1 MLSKLNHIILSPILW
16 LVSIVPLKVLYI
28 KSLILSNFFFYRNDI
43 IKSNID
49 NAFKNLNINHKKQII
64 NSFRIYFLNLICE
77 IIKMISV
84 NNSFYNNRIT
94 IKNIEIL
101 DQYYDKNQTV
111 VLMMGHHNNWEWA
124 GQVISIKSKQKFVS
138 VYKKL
143 SSSFFD
149 YFMCRLRAKNGADVI
164 EMKDIIKHIYEDK
177 ECKIIGLIAD
187 QNPVVNNSTNW
198 TNFFNQSVPVIDGP
212 EKIARKMNF
221 PVLFC
226 NMIKIKDGYYAI
238 TFEVIDEN
246 PKTSNSGD
254 ITNKFFNR
262 LEEKIKEE
270 PNNYLW
276 SHNRWKHTKKI

>member
-1 MLSKLNHIILSPILW
+1 MLSKLIHIILSPLLW
-16 LVSIVPLKVLYI
+16 FVSFVPLKILYI
-28 KSLILSNFFFYRNDI
+28 KSLILSNFFIYRKDI

-49 NAFKNLNINHKKQII
+49 NAFNNLNIDHKKQII
-64 NSFRIYFLNLICE
+64 KGFRRYFLNLICE

-84 NNSFYNNRIT
+84 NNSFYSNRIT
-94 IKNIEIL
+94 INNIEML
-101 DQYYDKNQTV
+101 DKYYDRNQTV
-111 VLMMGHHNNWEWA
+111 ILMMGHHNNWEWA

-164 EMKDIIKHIYEDK
+164 EMNDVIKHIYDNK

-187 QNPVVNNSTNW
+187 QNPIVTDSTKW
-198 TNFFNQSVPVIDGP
+198 TNFFKQSVPVIDGP

-226 NMIKIKDGYYAI
+226 NMNKIKDGYYTI
-238 TFEVIDEN
+238 SFEIIDEN

-276 SHNRWKHTKKI
+276 SHNRWKHKK

>member
-1 MLSKLNHIILSPILW
+1 MLSKLIHIILSPL
-16 LVSIVPLKVLYI
+16 LGFVSFVPLNILYI
-28 KSLILSNFFFYRNDI
+28 KSLILSNFFFYRKDI

-49 NAFKNLNINHKKQII
+49 NAFNNLNIDHKKQII
-64 NSFRIYFLNLICE
+64 KGFRMYFLNLIAE

-84 NNSFYNNRIT
+84 KKKFYSNRIT
-94 IKNIEIL
+94 INNIEML
-101 DQYYDKNQTV
+101 DQFYDRNQTI

-124 GQVISIKSKQKFVS
+124 GQIISIKSKQKFVS

-149 YFMCRLRAKNGADVI
+149 YFMCRLRAKNGANVI
-164 EMKDIIKHIYEDK
+164 EMNDIIKHIYQNK

-187 QNPVVNNSTNW
+187 QNPVVNDTTKW
-198 TNFFNQSVPVIDGP
+198 TYFFNQSVPVIDGP

-226 NMIKIKDGYYAI
+226 NMKKIKDGYYTI
-238 TFEVIDEN
+238 SFEVIDEN
-246 PKTSNSGD
+246 PKTSNPGD
-254 ITNKFFNR
+254 ITKKFFKR

-276 SHNRWKHTKKI
+276 SHNRWKHKK

>member
-1 MLSKLNHIILSPILW
+1 MLSKLNHIILSPLLW

-28 KSLILSNFFFYRNDI
+28 KSIILSNFFFYRNDI

-49 NAFKNLNINHKKQII
+49 NAFNKANIDHKKQII
-64 NSFRIYFLNLICE
+64 KGFRRYFLNLICE

-84 NNSFYNNRIT
+84 NNSFFSNRIT

-101 DQYYDKNQTV
+101 DQYYDRNQTV

-124 GQVISIKSKQKFVS
+124 GQIISIKSKQKFVS

-149 YFMCRLRAKNGADVI
+149 YFMINLRKKNGADVI
-164 EMKDIIKHIYEDK
+164 EMNDIIKHIYEDK

-187 QNPVVNNSTNW
+187 QNPHVNDNTKW

-226 NMIKIKDGYYAI
+226 NMNKIKNGYYTI
-238 TFEVIDEN
+238 SFEVIDEN
-246 PKTSNSGD
+246 PKTSNFGD

-276 SHNRWKHTKKI
+276 SHNRWKHKKEI

>member
-1 MLSKLNHIILSPILW
+1 MLSKLNHIILSPLLW

-28 KSLILSNFFFYRNDI
+28 KSLVLSNFFFYRNDI

-49 NAFKNLNINHKKQII
+49 NAFNNLNIDHKKKIFKG
-64 NSFRIYFLNLICE
+64 FRIYFLNLICE
-77 IIKMISV
+77 IIKMISM
-84 NNSFYNNRIT
+84 NKKFYINRIT

-101 DQYYDKNQTV
+101 DQFYERNQTV

-124 GQVISIKSKQKFVS
+124 GQIISIKSKQKFVS

-149 YFMCRLRAKNGADVI
+149 YFMINLRKKNGTDVI
-164 EMKDIIKHIYEDK
+164 EMNDIIKHIYDNK

-187 QNPVVNNSTNW
+187 QNPVVNDTTNW
-198 TNFFNQSVPVIDGP
+198 TNFFDNSVPVIDGP

-226 NMIKIKDGYYAI
+226 NMNKIKEGYYTI
-238 TFEVIDEN
+238 NFEVIDEN
-246 PKTSNSGD
+246 PKTSNIGD
-254 ITNKFFNR
+254 ITNKFFKR

>member
-1 MLSKLNHIILSPILW
+1 MLSKLIYIILSPLLW
-16 LVSIVPLKVLYI
+16 FVSFFPLKILYI
-28 KSLILSNFFFYRNDI
+28 KSLILSNFFFYRKDI

-49 NAFKNLNINHKKQII
+49 NAFNNLNIDHKKQII
-64 NSFRIYFLNLICE
+64 KGFRMYFLNLIAE

-84 NNSFYNNRIT
+84 KKKFYSNRIAVN
-94 IKNIEIL
+94 NIEML
-101 DQYYDKNQTV
+101 DQFYDSNQTI

-124 GQVISIKSKQKFVS
+124 GQIISIKSKQKFVS

-164 EMKDIIKHIYEDK
+164 EMNDIIKHIYQNK

-187 QNPVVNNSTNW
+187 QNPVVNDTTKW
-198 TNFFNQSVPVIDGP
+198 TYFFNQSVPVIDGP

-226 NMIKIKDGYYAI
+226 NMKKIKDGYYTI
-238 TFEVIDEN
+238 SFEVIDEN
-246 PKTSNSGD
+246 PKTSNPGD
-254 ITNKFFNR
+254 ITKKFFKR

-276 SHNRWKHTKKI
+276 SHNRWKHKK

>member
-1 MLSKLNHIILSPILW
+1 MLSKLNHIILSPLLW

-28 KSLILSNFFFYRNDI
+28 KSLVLSNFFLYRNDI

-49 NAFKNLNINHKKQII
+49 NAFNNLNIDHKKKIFK
-64 NSFRIYFLNLICE
+64 SFRIYFLNLICE
-77 IIKMISV
+77 IIKMLSV
-84 NNSFYNNRIT
+84 NKNFYTNRIT

-101 DQYYDKNQTV
+101 DQFYERNQTV

-124 GQVISIKSKQKFVS
+124 GQIISIKSKQKFVS

-149 YFMCRLRAKNGADVI
+149 YFMINLRKKNGTDVI
-164 EMKDIIKHIYEDK
+164 EMNDIIKHIYDNK

-187 QNPVVNNSTNW
+187 QNPVVNDTTNW
-198 TNFFNQSVPVIDGP
+198 INFFDKSVPVIDGP

-226 NMIKIKDGYYAI
+226 NMNKIKEGYYTI
-238 TFEVIDEN
+238 SFEVIDEN
-246 PKTSNSGD
+246 PKTSNIGD
-254 ITNKFFNR
+254 ITNKFFKR

-276 SHNRWKHTKKI
+276 SHNRWKHTK

>member
-1 MLSKLNHIILSPILW
+1 MLSKLNHIILSSILW

-164 EMKDIIKHIYEDK
+164 EMNDVIKHIYEDK

-226 NMIKIKDGYYAI
+226 NMSKIKNGYYAI

-246 PKTSNSGD
+246 PKASNIGD
-254 ITNKFFNR
+254 ITNKFFKR

>member
-49 NAFKNLNINHKKQII
+49 NAFNNLNINHKKQII

-77 IIKMISV
+77 IVKMISV

-111 VLMMGHHNNWEWA
+111 ILMMGHHNNWEWA

-164 EMKDIIKHIYEDK
+164 EMNDIIKHIYEDK

-226 NMIKIKDGYYAI
+226 NMNKIKDGYYAI

-246 PKTSNSGD
+246 PKASNIGD
-254 ITNKFFNR
+254 ITNKFFKR

>member
-49 NAFKNLNINHKKQII
+49 NAFNNLNINHKKQII

-149 YFMCRLRAKNGADVI
+149 YFMCRLREKNGADVI
-164 EMKDIIKHIYEDK
+164 EMNDIIKHIYEDK

-226 NMIKIKDGYYAI
+226 NMSKIKDGYYAI

-246 PKTSNSGD
+246 PKASNIGD
-254 ITNKFFNR
+254 ITNKFFKR

>member
-1 MLSKLNHIILSPILW
+1 MLSKLNHIILSPLLW

-49 NAFKNLNINHKKQII
+49 NAFNNLNFDNKKKIF
-64 NSFRIYFLNLICE
+64 NGFKIYFLNLICE

-84 NNSFYNNRIT
+84 NKKFYSNRIT

-101 DQYYDKNQTV
+101 DQYYNRNQTV
-111 VLMMGHHNNWEWA
+111 ILMMGHHNNWEWA
-124 GQVISIKSKQKFVS
+124 GQIISIKSKQKFVS

-164 EMKDIIKHIYEDK
+164 EMNDIIKHIYDNK
-177 ECKIIGLIAD
+177 ETKIIGLIAD
-187 QNPVVNNSTNW
+187 QNPVVNDTTNW
-198 TNFFNQSVPVIDGP
+198 TNFFDKSVPVIDGP

-226 NMIKIKDGYYAI
+226 NMNKIKEGYYTI
-238 TFEVIDEN
+238 NFEVINEN
-246 PKTSNSGD
+246 PKTSNIGD
-254 ITNKFFNR
+254 ITNKFFKR

>member
-49 NAFKNLNINHKKQII
+49 NAFNNLNINHKKQII

-149 YFMCRLRAKNGADVI
+149 YFMYRVRAKNGADVI
-164 EMKDIIKHIYEDK
+164 EMNDIIKHIYEDK

-226 NMIKIKDGYYAI
+226 NMSKIKDGYYAI

-246 PKTSNSGD
+246 PKASNIGD
-254 ITNKFFNR
+254 ITNKFFKR

>member
-1 MLSKLNHIILSPILW
+1 MLSKLNHIILSPLLW
-16 LVSIVPLKVLYI
+16 LVSIVPLKILYI

-49 NAFKNLNINHKKQII
+49 NAFNNLNIDHKKKIFKG
-64 NSFRIYFLNLICE
+64 FRIYFLNLICE
-77 IIKMISV
+77 IIKMFSV
-84 NNSFYNNRIT
+84 NKIFYTNRIT

-101 DQYYDKNQTV
+101 DQFYERNQTV

-124 GQVISIKSKQKFVS
+124 GQIISIKSKQKFVS

-149 YFMCRLRAKNGADVI
+149 YFMINLRKKNGADVI
-164 EMKDIIKHIYEDK
+164 EMNDIIKHIYDNK

-187 QNPVVNNSTNW
+187 QNPVVNDTTKW
-198 TNFFNQSVPVIDGP
+198 TNFFDKSVPVIDGP

-226 NMIKIKDGYYAI
+226 NMNKINEGYYTI
-238 TFEVIDEN
+238 NFEVIDEN
-246 PKTSNSGD
+246 PKTSNIGD
-254 ITNKFFNR
+254 ITNKFFKR

-276 SHNRWKHTKKI
+276 SHNRWKHKK

>member
-1 MLSKLNHIILSPILW
+1 MLSKLNHIILSPLLW
-16 LVSIVPLKVLYI
+16 LVSIVPLKILYI

-49 NAFKNLNINHKKQII
+49 NAFNNLNIDHKKKII
-64 NSFRIYFLNLICE
+64 KGFRMYFLNLICE

-84 NNSFYNNRIT
+84 NKNFYNNRIT

-101 DQYYDKNQTV
+101 DQFYERNQTV

-124 GQVISIKSKQKFVS
+124 GQIISIKSKQKFVS

-149 YFMCRLRAKNGADVI
+149 YFMINLRKKNGADVI
-164 EMKDIIKHIYEDK
+164 EMNDIIKHIYDNK

-187 QNPVVNNSTNW
+187 QSPVVNDTTNW
-198 TNFFNQSVPVIDGP
+198 TNFFDKGVPVIDGP

-226 NMIKIKDGYYAI
+226 NMNKIKDSYYTI
-238 TFEVIDEN
+238 SFEVIDEN
-246 PKTSNSGD
+246 PKTSNAGD
-254 ITNKFFNR
+254 ITNKFFKR

-276 SHNRWKHTKKI
+276 SHNRWKHKK

>member
-1 MLSKLNHIILSPILW
+1 MLSKLIHIILSPLLW
-16 LVSIVPLKVLYI
+16 FVSFVPLKILYI
-28 KSLILSNFFFYRNDI
+28 KSLILSNFFIYRKDI

-49 NAFKNLNINHKKQII
+49 NAFNNLNIDHKKQII
-64 NSFRIYFLNLICE
+64 KGFRRYFLNLICE

-84 NNSFYNNRIT
+84 NNSFYSNRIT
-94 IKNIEIL
+94 INNIEML
-101 DQYYDKNQTV
+101 DKYYDRNQTV
-111 VLMMGHHNNWEWA
+111 ILMMGHHNNWEWA

-149 YFMCRLRAKNGADVI
+149 YLMINLRKKNGADVI
-164 EMKDIIKHIYEDK
+164 EMNDIIKHIYDNQ

-187 QNPVVNNSTNW
+187 QNPIVTDSTKW
-198 TNFFNQSVPVIDGP
+198 TNFFKQSVPVIDGP

-226 NMIKIKDGYYAI
+226 NMNKIKDGYYTI
-238 TFEVIDEN
+238 SLEVIDEN
-246 PKTSNSGD
+246 PKTSKSGD

-276 SHNRWKHTKKI
+276 SHNRWKHKK

>member
-1 MLSKLNHIILSPILW
+1 MLSKLNHIILSLLLW

-28 KSLILSNFFFYRNDI
+28 KSIILSNFFFYRNDI
-43 IKSNID
+43 IKSNIE
-49 NAFKNLNINHKKQII
+49 NAFYNLNINQKKQII
-64 NSFRIYFLNLICE
+64 NGFRTYFLNLICE

-94 IKNIEIL
+94 IKNIKIL
-101 DQYYDKNQTV
+101 DQYYDRNQTV

-124 GQVISIKSKQKFVS
+124 GQIISIKSKQKFVS

-149 YFMCRLRAKNGADVI
+149 YFMINLRKKNGADVI
-164 EMKDIIKHIYEDK
+164 EMNDIIKHIYENK

-187 QNPVVNNSTNW
+187 QNPIVNSSTNW
-198 TNFFNQSVPVIDGP
+198 TDFFNQSVPVIDGP

-226 NMIKIKDGYYAI
+226 NMNKIKDGYYTI
-238 TFEVIDEN
+238 SIEVIDEN
-246 PKTSNSGD
+246 PKTSNIGD
-254 ITNKFFNR
+254 ITNKFFKR
-262 LEEKIKEE
+262 LEEKIIEE

-276 SHNRWKHTKKI
+276 SHNRWKHKK

>member
-1 MLSKLNHIILSPILW
+1 MLSKINHIILSPLLW

-49 NAFKNLNINHKKQII
+49 NAFNNLNINHKKQII

-149 YFMCRLRAKNGADVI
+149 YFMYRVRAKNGADVI
-164 EMKDIIKHIYEDK
+164 EMNDIIKHIYEDK

-187 QNPVVNNSTNW
+187 QNPIVNSSTNW

-226 NMIKIKDGYYAI
+226 NMSKIKDGYYAI
-238 TFEVIDEN
+238 TFEVIDES
-246 PKTSNSGD
+246 PKTSNIGD
-254 ITNKFFNR
+254 ITNKFFKR

>member
-1 MLSKLNHIILSPILW
+1 
-16 LVSIVPLKVLYI
+16 
-28 KSLILSNFFFYRNDI
+28 
-43 IKSNID
+43 
-49 NAFKNLNINHKKQII
+49 
-64 NSFRIYFLNLICE
+64 
-77 IIKMISV
+77 MISA
-84 NNSFYNNRIT
+84 NKKFYSNRIT
-94 IKNIEIL
+94 VNNIEML
-101 DQYYDKNQTV
+101 DKYYDKNQTV
-111 VLMMGHHNNWEWA
+111 ILMMGHHNNWEWA
-124 GQVISIKSKQKFVS
+124 GQAISIKIKQKFVC

-164 EMKDIIKHIYEDK
+164 EMNDIIKHIYEDK

-187 QNPVVNNSTNW
+187 QNPVVNSSTNW
-198 TNFFNQSVPVIDGP
+198 TYFFDKNVPVIDGP

-226 NMIKIKDGYYAI
+226 NMSKIKNGYYSI
-238 TFEVIDEN
+238 SFEVIDEN
-246 PKTSNSGD
+246 PKTSNIGD
-254 ITNKFFNR
+254 ITNKFFKR

>member
-1 MLSKLNHIILSPILW
+1 MLSKLNHIILSPLLW

-28 KSLILSNFFFYRNDI
+28 KSLVLSNFFLYRNDI

-49 NAFKNLNINHKKQII
+49 NAFNNLNIDHKKKIFK
-64 NSFRIYFLNLICE
+64 SFRIYFLNLICE
-77 IIKMISV
+77 IIKMLSV
-84 NNSFYNNRIT
+84 NKNFYTNRIT

-101 DQYYDKNQTV
+101 DQFYERNQTV

-124 GQVISIKSKQKFVS
+124 GQIISIKSKQKFVS

-149 YFMCRLRAKNGADVI
+149 YFMINLRKKNGTDVI
-164 EMKDIIKHIYEDK
+164 EMNDIIKHIYDNK

-187 QNPVVNNSTNW
+187 QNPVVNDTTNW
-198 TNFFNQSVPVIDGP
+198 INFFDKSVPVIDGP

-226 NMIKIKDGYYAI
+226 NMNKIKEGYYTI
-238 TFEVIDEN
+238 NFEIIDEN
-246 PKTSNSGD
+246 PKTSNIGD
-254 ITNKFFNR
+254 ITNKFFKR

>member
-49 NAFKNLNINHKKQII
+49 NAFNNLNINHKKQII

-164 EMKDIIKHIYEDK
+164 EMNDIIKHIYEDK

-226 NMIKIKDGYYAI
+226 NMSKIKDGYYAI

-246 PKTSNSGD
+246 PKASNIGD
-254 ITNKFFNR
+254 ITNKFFKR

>member
-1 MLSKLNHIILSPILW
+1 MLSKLIHIILSPLLW
-16 LVSIVPLKVLYI
+16 FVSFVPLKILYI
-28 KSLILSNFFFYRNDI
+28 KSLILSNFFFYRKDI

-49 NAFKNLNINHKKQII
+49 NAFNNLNIDHKKQII
-64 NSFRIYFLNLICE
+64 KGFRMYFLNLIAE
-77 IIKMISV
+77 IVKMISV
-84 NNSFYNNRIT
+84 NKKFYSNRIT
-94 IKNIEIL
+94 VNNIEIL
-101 DQYYDKNQTV
+101 DKYYDKNQSV

-164 EMKDIIKHIYEDK
+164 EMNDVIKHIYQNK

-187 QNPVVNNSTNW
+187 QNPVVNDTTKW
-198 TNFFNQSVPVIDGP
+198 AYFFNQSVPVIDGP

-226 NMIKIKDGYYAI
+226 NMKKIKDGYYTI
-238 TFEVIDEN
+238 SFEVIDEN
-246 PKTSNSGD
+246 PKTSNPGD
-254 ITNKFFNR
+254 ITKKFFKR

-276 SHNRWKHTKKI
+276 SHNRWKHKK

>member
-1 MLSKLNHIILSPILW
+1 MLSKLNHIILSSILW

-49 NAFKNLNINHKKQII
+49 NAFNNLNINHKKQII

-164 EMKDIIKHIYEDK
+164 EMNDIIKHIYEDK

-226 NMIKIKDGYYAI
+226 NMSKIKDGYYAI

-246 PKTSNSGD
+246 PKASNIGD
-254 ITNKFFNR
+254 ITNKFFKR

>member
-1 MLSKLNHIILSPILW
+1 MLSKLNHIILSPLLW

-49 NAFKNLNINHKKQII
+49 NAFNNLNIDHKKKIFKG
-64 NSFRIYFLNLICE
+64 FRIYFLNLICE
-77 IIKMISV
+77 IIKMISM
-84 NNSFYNNRIT
+84 NKKFYINRIT

-101 DQYYDKNQTV
+101 DQFYERNQTV

-124 GQVISIKSKQKFVS
+124 GQIISIKSKQKFVS

-149 YFMCRLRAKNGADVI
+149 YFMINLRKKNGADVI
-164 EMKDIIKHIYEDK
+164 EMNDIIKHIYDNK

-187 QNPVVNNSTNW
+187 QNPVVSDTTSW
-198 TNFFNQSVPVIDGP
+198 TNFFDNSVPVIDGP

-226 NMIKIKDGYYAI
+226 NMNKIKEGYYTI
-238 TFEVIDEN
+238 NFEVIDEN
-246 PKTSNSGD
+246 PKTSNIGD
-254 ITNKFFNR
+254 ITNKFFKR

>member
-1 MLSKLNHIILSPILW
+1 MLSKLIHIILSPLLW
-16 LVSIVPLKVLYI
+16 FVSFVPLKILYI
-28 KSLILSNFFFYRNDI
+28 KSLILSNFFIYRKDI

-49 NAFKNLNINHKKQII
+49 NAFNNLNIDHKKQII
-64 NSFRIYFLNLICE
+64 KGFRRYFLNLICE

-84 NNSFYNNRIT
+84 NNSFYSNRIT
-94 IKNIEIL
+94 INNIEML
-101 DQYYDKNQTV
+101 DKYYDRNQTV
-111 VLMMGHHNNWEWA
+111 ILMMGHHNNWEWA

-164 EMKDIIKHIYEDK
+164 EMNDVIKHIYDNK

-187 QNPVVNNSTNW
+187 QNPIVTYSTTW
-198 TNFFNQSVPVIDGP
+198 TKFFKQSVPVIDGP

-226 NMIKIKDGYYAI
+226 NMNKIKDGYYTI
-238 TFEVIDEN
+238 SFEVIDEN

-276 SHNRWKHTKKI
+276 SHNRWKHKK

>member
-1 MLSKLNHIILSPILW
+1 MLSKLIYIILSPLLW
-16 LVSIVPLKVLYI
+16 FVSFVPLKVLYI

-49 NAFKNLNINHKKQII
+49 NAFNNLNINHKKQII

-111 VLMMGHHNNWEWA
+111 ILMMGHHNNWEWA

-164 EMKDIIKHIYEDK
+164 EMNDIIKHIYEDK

-187 QNPVVNNSTNW
+187 QNPIVNISTNW
-198 TNFFNQSVPVIDGP
+198 TSFFNQSVPVIDGP

-226 NMIKIKDGYYAI
+226 NMSKIKDGYYAI

-246 PKTSNSGD
+246 PQASNIGD
-254 ITNKFFNR
+254 ITNKFFKR
-262 LEEKIKEE
+262 LEEKIIEE

>member
-49 NAFKNLNINHKKQII
+49 NAFNNLNINHKKQII

-111 VLMMGHHNNWEWA
+111 ILMMGHHNNWEWA

-164 EMKDIIKHIYEDK
+164 EMNDIIKHIYEDK

-226 NMIKIKDGYYAI
+226 NMSKIKDGYYAI

-246 PKTSNSGD
+246 PKASNIGD
-254 ITNKFFNR
+254 ITNKFFKR

>member
-1 MLSKLNHIILSPILW
+1 MLSKLNHIILSPLLW

-49 NAFKNLNINHKKQII
+49 NAFNNLNIDHKKKIFKG
-64 NSFRIYFLNLICE
+64 FRIYFLNLICE

-84 NNSFYNNRIT
+84 NKKFYINRVT

-101 DQYYDKNQTV
+101 DQFYERNQTV

-124 GQVISIKSKQKFVS
+124 GQIISIKSKQKFVS

-149 YFMCRLRAKNGADVI
+149 YFMINLRRKNGADVI
-164 EMKDIIKHIYEDK
+164 EMNDIIKHIYDNK

-187 QNPVVNNSTNW
+187 QNPVVNGTTNW
-198 TNFFNQSVPVIDGP
+198 TNFFDKSVPIIDGP

-226 NMIKIKDGYYAI
+226 NMNKIKGGYYTI
-238 TFEVIDEN
+238 SFEVIDEN
-246 PKTSNSGD
+246 PKTSNIGD
-254 ITNKFFNR
+254 ITNKFFKR

-276 SHNRWKHTKKI
+276 SHNRWKNTKKI

>member
-1 MLSKLNHIILSPILW
+1 MLSKINHIILSPLLW

-28 KSLILSNFFFYRNDI
+28 KSLILSNFFFYRNHI

-49 NAFKNLNINHKKQII
+49 NAFNNSNIDHKKQII
-64 NSFRIYFLNLICE
+64 KGFRRYFLNLICE

-101 DQYYDKNQTV
+101 DQYYDRNQTI

-124 GQVISIKSKQKFVS
+124 GQIISIKSKQKFVS

-149 YFMCRLRAKNGADVI
+149 YLMINLRKKNGADVI
-164 EMKDIIKHIYEDK
+164 EMNDIIKHIYDDK

-187 QNPVVNNSTNW
+187 QNPIVTYSTTW
-198 TNFFNQSVPVIDGP
+198 TKFFKQSVPVIDGP
-212 EKIARKMNF
+212 EKIARKLNF

-226 NMIKIKDGYYAI
+226 NMNKIKDGYYTI
-238 TFEVIDEN
+238 SFEVIDEN

-276 SHNRWKHTKKI
+276 SHNRWKHKK

>member
-1 MLSKLNHIILSPILW
+1 MLSKLNHIILSPLLW

-28 KSLILSNFFFYRNDI
+28 KSIILSNFFFYRNDI

-49 NAFKNLNINHKKQII
+49 NAFYNLNINHKKQII
-64 NSFRIYFLNLICE
+64 NGFRRYFLNLICE

-94 IKNIEIL
+94 IKNIKIL
-101 DQYYDKNQTV
+101 DQYYDRNQTV

-124 GQVISIKSKQKFVS
+124 GQIISIKSKQKFVS

-149 YFMCRLRAKNGADVI
+149 YFMINLRKKNGADVI
-164 EMKDIIKHIYEDK
+164 EMNDIIKHIYENK

-187 QNPVVNNSTNW
+187 QNPIVNSSTNW
-198 TNFFNQSVPVIDGP
+198 TDFFNQSVPVIDGP

-226 NMIKIKDGYYAI
+226 NMNKIKDGYYTI
-238 TFEVIDEN
+238 SFEVIDEN
-246 PKTSNSGD
+246 PKTSNIGD
-254 ITNKFFNR
+254 ITNKFFKR
-262 LEEKIKEE
+262 LEEKIIEE

-276 SHNRWKHTKKI
+276 SHNRWKHKK

>member
-1 MLSKLNHIILSPILW
+1 MLSKINHIILSPLLW

-28 KSLILSNFFFYRNDI
+28 KSLILSNFFFYRNHI

-49 NAFKNLNINHKKQII
+49 NAFNNSNIHYKKQII
-64 NSFRIYFLNLICE
+64 KGFRRYFLNLICE

-84 NNSFYNNRIT
+84 NNSFYSNRIT

-101 DQYYDKNQTV
+101 DQYYDRNQTI

-124 GQVISIKSKQKFVS
+124 GQIISIKSKQKFVS

-164 EMKDIIKHIYEDK
+164 EMNDVIKHIYDNK

-187 QNPVVNNSTNW
+187 QNPIVTDSTKW
-198 TNFFNQSVPVIDGP
+198 TNFFKQSVPVIDGP

-226 NMIKIKDGYYAI
+226 NMNKIKDGYYTI
-238 TFEVIDEN
+238 SFEVIDEN

-276 SHNRWKHTKKI
+276 SHNRWKHKK

>member
-1 MLSKLNHIILSPILW
+1 
-16 LVSIVPLKVLYI
+16 
-28 KSLILSNFFFYRNDI
+28 
-43 IKSNID
+43 
-49 NAFKNLNINHKKQII
+49 
-64 NSFRIYFLNLICE
+64 
-77 IIKMISV
+77 
-84 NNSFYNNRIT
+84 
-94 IKNIEIL
+94 
-101 DQYYDKNQTV
+101 
-111 VLMMGHHNNWEWA
+111 MMGHHNNWEWA
-124 GQVISIKSKQKFVS
+124 GQIISIKSKQKFVS

-149 YFMCRLRAKNGADVI
+149 YLMINLRKKNGADVI
-164 EMKDIIKHIYEDK
+164 EMNDIIKHIYEDK

-226 NMIKIKDGYYAI
+226 NMSKIKDGYYAI

-246 PKTSNSGD
+246 PKASNIGD
-254 ITNKFFNR
+254 ITNKFFKR

>member
-1 MLSKLNHIILSPILW
+1 MLSKISHIILSPLLW

-49 NAFKNLNINHKKQII
+49 NAFNNLNINHKKQII

-124 GQVISIKSKQKFVS
+124 GQFISIKSKQKFVS

-164 EMKDIIKHIYEDK
+164 EMNDIIKHIYEDK

-187 QNPVVNNSTNW
+187 QNPFVNSSTNW
-198 TNFFNQSVPVIDGP
+198 TYFFNKNVPVIDGP

-226 NMIKIKDGYYAI
+226 NMNKINEGYYTI
-238 TFEVIDEN
+238 NFEVIDEN
-246 PKTSNSGD
+246 PKTSNIGD
-254 ITNKFFNR
+254 ITKKFFKR

-276 SHNRWKHTKKI
+276 SHNRWKHKK

>member
-1 MLSKLNHIILSPILW
+1 MLSKINHIILSPLLW

-28 KSLILSNFFFYRNDI
+28 KSLILSNFFFYRNHI

-49 NAFKNLNINHKKQII
+49 NAFNNSNIDHKKQII
-64 NSFRIYFLNLICE
+64 KGFRRYFLNLICE

-101 DQYYDKNQTV
+101 DQYYDRNQTI

-124 GQVISIKSKQKFVS
+124 GQIISIKSKQKFVS

-149 YFMCRLRAKNGADVI
+149 YLMINLRKKNGADVI
-164 EMKDIIKHIYEDK
+164 EMNDIIKHIYDNQ

-187 QNPVVNNSTNW
+187 QNPIVTDSTKW
-198 TNFFNQSVPVIDGP
+198 TKFFKQSVPVIDGP

-226 NMIKIKDGYYAI
+226 NMNKIKDGYYTI
-238 TFEVIDEN
+238 SFEVIDEN
-246 PKTSNSGD
+246 PKTSKSGD

-276 SHNRWKHTKKI
+276 SHNRWKHKK

>member
-1 MLSKLNHIILSPILW
+1 MISKLNHIILSPLLW

-28 KSLILSNFFFYRNDI
+28 KSIILSNFFFYRNDI

-49 NAFKNLNINHKKQII
+49 NAFYNLNINHKKQII
-64 NSFRIYFLNLICE
+64 NGFRRYFLNLICE

-94 IKNIEIL
+94 IKNIKIL
-101 DQYYDKNQTV
+101 DQYYDRNQTV

-124 GQVISIKSKQKFVS
+124 GQIISIKSKQKFVS

-149 YFMCRLRAKNGADVI
+149 YFMINLRKKNGADVI
-164 EMKDIIKHIYEDK
+164 EMNDIIKHIYENK

-187 QNPVVNNSTNW
+187 QNPIVNSSTNW
-198 TNFFNQSVPVIDGP
+198 TDFFNQSVPVIDGP

-226 NMIKIKDGYYAI
+226 NMNKIKDGYYTI
-238 TFEVIDEN
+238 SFEVIDEN
-246 PKTSNSGD
+246 PKTSNIGD
-254 ITNKFFNR
+254 ITNKFFKR
-262 LEEKIKEE
+262 LEEKIIEE

-276 SHNRWKHTKKI
+276 SHNRWKHKK